1 MVEVTQSIID
11 GWNAAPFSITNHAP
25 SHRQFRLHEELTP
38 EQITAAIGSEPT
50 LRPSGGNVSMEWKFF
65 AEKRYWHDGKAHS
78 VSTCCKV
85 WDYGSDEEGYARW
98 SAYGFPEAFAQIG
111 LEPMLIKDYGTWA
124 YQEDG
129 NPTIAVLTATSA
141 KDKRIAELEAD
152 AIKLEHENERIWRER
167 NIAYAKV
174 KAWEAVLYV
183 EGLPLRAVRVDEW
196 GPGEAEQTTVPEVT
210 PKRLVELL
218 DRLADLEH
226 KALTP

>member
-1 MVEVTQSIID
+1 MVEVTQEDWDAASRWMRKAKAD
-11 GWNAAPFSITNHAP
+11 GMIRRGHDND
-25 SHRQFRLHEELTP
+25 L
-38 EQITAAIGSEPT
+38 PT
-50 LRPSGGNVSMEWKFF
+50 VQ
-65 AEKRYWHDGKAHS
+65 
-78 VSTCCKV
+78 
-85 WDYGSDEEGYARW
+85 
-98 SAYGFPEAFAQIG
+98 AFA
-111 LEPMLIKDYGTWA
+111 A
-124 YQEDG
+124 HR
-129 NPTIAVLTATSA
+129 IAATSA

-218 DRLADLEH
+218 DRLADLER